1 MKWVRDPPVD
11 RIWDFERARDEPRL
25 DWKTTRFLPPE
36 VELTDE
42 DRDRMKVARWLN
54 SIDRAYLLGL
64 LAGLR
69 RRPPEAAK

>member
-25 DWKTTRFLPPE
+25 DWKRTRFLPPE
-36 VELTDE
+36 VELTQE
-42 DRDRMKVARWLN
+42 DIDRITVCRQLN
-54 SIDRAYLLGL
+54 SITRAYLLGL

-69 RRPPEAAK
+69 RKQG